1 MKTLSSVC
9 LLGLLTLAHLSR
21 AAELTPIDLA
31 AFKGR
36 SHLEFS
42 DGRWVLPLGEHVM
55 GGIPW
60 KVDDMIELFGRGPAR
75 FGRFART
82 NVTGI
87 PVGAKFEQLHLL
99 GGTSAASDEGAV
111 FASLILEYR
120 DGTATEFP
128 LQYGY
133 QFRDWYGPRHGA
145 EEPMRDPATRVVWR
159 SEMAYSS
166 QYDRGLRM
174 YHWLVNN
181 PHPDKVVGSISFRS
195 KFASSGLLVF
205 GATYGMADSPRLAD
219 TLPIPPHFE
228 PGIKARTGARV
239 PVRGVVRNLAGEPL
253 ADAFLSITGLRTP
266 GSSINATG
274 AENPAR
280 DERQTTDELGRFA
293 FTRTTDEFNYDLVA
307 VAEGHAPGSYLGVD
321 PLRGEIEIRLKP
333 AERPAGGSQFV
344 RGRLE
349 DGTGKPVVGAR
360 VEPLSVAIG
369 SRNNWGGSQ
378 GFPSMVVTDTK
389 GEFLFHRP
397 ESFDFLEMMVYAPG
411 LATQRFWLPVS
422 NIVQTVTMGAG
433 AFIGGRVVKDG
444 QPVPQVEVGVSG
456 EGHFRAVTDA
466 AGRFLLR
473 ELPPGMRWE
482 LYGVTSSL
490 RPHGALAPRS
500 TSSGGHGTTNDV
512 GDLQVR
518 PGLSLAG
525 RLVPAPG
532 HALSGD
538 RHTVVLSIY
547 GPADNQSVDA
557 EPDGSFVFE
566 GLYPATISLQL
577 NSGSWRLSSRN
588 RSLNVHSSRSMIGR
602 FPAAETKLWI
612 EVEPGQRNVNARMTS
627 QGSLPP
633 QDLPENRPLSG
644 VEPGASLIQAIGT
657 VVDDAS
663 GASITSFEVIPGRQP
678 PIAAKP
684 PKPFL
689 QRILDTFRDPAI
701 PWNELPYWYG
711 GREQGV
717 TNGKLNL
724 EFERLASDPLILV
737 SAPGYEPMVIG
748 PVNQST
754 NGLVVRLTKG
764 NGPGGIVQLPDG
776 RPAVGARLIYAASSE
791 PVALGE
797 GGTLLDYGNE
807 TAVRITDEAGA
818 FSFHRRHDGLHLIA
832 AHHSGW
838 LVVEQPE
845 LNPRLKLRLES
856 WATITGVLVTTNS
869 LPVPNEELLLGFDT
883 DGVGMGLAYFGL
895 NLRTKTGA
903 KGEFILT
910 NVPPADLVLHRM
922 IATAQARTGPP
933 SWSSKLQ
940 TRFYASPGVTND
952 LGNVTLDTPPPEP
965 LLKRLKQ
972 KVGL

>member
-1 MKTLSSVC
+1 MKTWSSIC
-9 LLGLLTLAHLSR
+9 LLGLLTIAHPGR
-21 AAELTPIDLA
+21 AAELTPIDLS

-42 DGRWVLPLGEHVM
+42 EGRWVLPVGQHVM

-60 KVDDMIELFGRGPAR
+60 KVDDMIELFGHGAAR

-87 PVGAKFEQLHLL
+87 PVGATFEQLHLL

-111 FASLILEYR
+111 FASLTLDYR
-120 DGTATEFP
+120 DGTTAEFP
-128 LQYGY
+128 IQYGY

-159 SEMAYSS
+159 GEIAYSS

-174 YHWLVNN
+174 YHWVVNN
-181 PHPDKVVGSISFRS
+181 PHPGKMVDSISFRS

-205 GATYGMADSPRLAD
+205 GATHGLANSPRLTD
-219 TLPIPPHFE
+219 TLTIPPYLE
-228 PGIKARTGARV
+228 PGIKVRTGVIV

-253 ADAFLSITGLRTP
+253 ANAFLSVTGLRTP

-293 FTRTTDEFNYDLVA
+293 FVRTTDRFNYDLVA

-321 PLRGEIEIRLKP
+321 PLRGEIEIRLRL
-333 AERPAGGSQFV
+333 ADRPEGGSQFV

-349 DGTGKPVVGAR
+349 DETGKPVVGAR

-389 GEFLFHRP
+389 GEFLFHRSEP
-397 ESFDFLEMMVYAPG
+397 FDFLEMLVYAPG
-411 LATQRFWLPVS
+411 LATQRFWLPIS
-422 NIVQTVTMGAG
+422 NVVQTVTMGSG
-433 AFIGGRVVKDG
+433 AFIGGRVLKNG
-444 QPVPQVEVGVSG
+444 QPLSGVEVGVSG
-456 EGHFRAVTDA
+456 NGNYQALTDET
-466 AGRFLLR
+466 GRFLIR
-473 ELPPGMRWE
+473 ELPPNSSWDI
-482 LYGVTSSL
+482 YGLTSSL
-490 RPHGALAPRS
+490 KQHGALAPQS
-500 TSSGGHGTTNDV
+500 VTSRGHGTTNDV

-518 PGLSLAG
+518 PGLTLAG

-532 HALSGD
+532 HGLSAE
-538 RHTVVLSIY
+538 RHTLVLSFY
-547 GPADNQSVDA
+547 GLADNQSVQA

-566 GLYPATISLQL
+566 GLYPATVNLQL
-577 NSGSWRLSSRN
+577 NSGNWRLSSRN
-588 RSLNVHSSRSMIGR
+588 RSLELHGARSMTGR
-602 FPAAETKLWI
+602 LPAAVNNLWI
-612 EVEPGQRNVNARMTS
+612 EIEPGQRSNTTRMTR

-633 QDLPENRPLSG
+633 QDMPESRPLSG
-644 VEPGASLIQAIGT
+644 VEPGASLIQVRGT
-657 VVDDAS
+657 VVDDGS
-663 GASITSFEVIPGRQP
+663 GTSIANFEVIPGRQP

-689 QRILDTFRDPAI
+689 QRVLDTFRDPAI
-701 PWNELPYWYG
+701 PWNELPFWYG

-717 TNGKLNL
+717 TNGQLNL

-764 NGPGGIVQLPDG
+764 GGPGGIVLLPDG
-776 RPAVGARLIYAASSE
+776 RPAGGVRLIYAASRE
-791 PVALGE
+791 PVALSEDGN
-797 GGTLLDYGNE
+797 LLDYGNE
-807 TAVRITDEAGA
+807 TSVRVTDATGA
-818 FSFHRRHDGLHLIA
+818 FRFPQRLDGLRLVA
-832 AHHSGW
+832 AHPAGW
-838 LVVEQPE
+838 LVVEQRE
-845 LNPRLKLRLES
+845 LNPRLKLQLEP
-856 WATITGVLVTTNS
+856 WAVITGVLVTTNGV
-869 LPVPNEELLLGFDT
+869 PVPKEELVLGFDA
-883 DGVGMGLAYFGL
+883 DGVSKGLAFFGL
-895 NLRTKTGA
+895 NLRTRTGDH
-903 KGEFILT
+903 GEFIFT
-910 NVPPADLVLHRM
+910 NAPPADLVLHRM
-922 IATAQARTGPP
+922 VASGQTRTGPP
-933 SWSSKLQ
+933 SWSRTLQ
-940 TRFYASPGVTND
+940 TRLYASPGVTND